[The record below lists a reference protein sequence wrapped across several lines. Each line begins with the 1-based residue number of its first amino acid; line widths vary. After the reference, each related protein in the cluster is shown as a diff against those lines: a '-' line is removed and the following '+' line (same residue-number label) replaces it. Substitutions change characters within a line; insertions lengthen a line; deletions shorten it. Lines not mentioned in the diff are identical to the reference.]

1 MIRRSLLTLA
11 AASLVLAAC
20 GQGAAKKAD
29 ANAPLVVGATAVP
42 HAEILE
48 HIKPLLAAVLE
59 RGGRVVSNMFKVP
72 GWEHKTQRVARGCS
86 IYLYGR

>member
-48 HIKPLLAAVLE
+48 HIKPMLAAE
-59 RGGRVVSNMFKVP
+59 PFA
-72 GWEHKTQRVARGCS
+72 H
-86 IYLYGR
+86 